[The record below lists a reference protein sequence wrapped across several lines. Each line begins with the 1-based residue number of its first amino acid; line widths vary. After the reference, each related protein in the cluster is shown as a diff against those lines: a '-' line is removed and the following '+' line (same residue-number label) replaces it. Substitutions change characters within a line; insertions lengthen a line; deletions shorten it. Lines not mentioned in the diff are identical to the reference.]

1 MDTALTAALLALVY
15 TFAIFGGI
23 SFAAIIIIYID
34 LKVLNKI
41 KEKLNQ
47 K

>member
-23 SFAAIIIIYID
+23 SLAGITIVYLDMKA
-34 LKVLNKI
+34 LNKI
-41 KEKLNQ
+41 NEKLN
-47 K
+47 KK